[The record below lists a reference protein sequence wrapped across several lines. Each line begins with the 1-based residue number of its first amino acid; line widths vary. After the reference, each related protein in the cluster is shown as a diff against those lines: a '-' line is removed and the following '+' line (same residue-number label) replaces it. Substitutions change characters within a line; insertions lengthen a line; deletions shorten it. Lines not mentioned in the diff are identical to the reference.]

1 VREIRDLRPP
11 ERVTVPTCIGCGA
24 MERWGTCEAGCSEHR
39 LELVSAAEFDALE
52 VGRSA
57 VRARL
62 GACRPVAEALAGAE
76 PGPEG
81 WQAAYRASQRAA
93 LAVLSRHQP
102 SHGSD
107 EPAEHVTTWWCA
119 ECGGIDAP
127 QPCLGICVW
136 RPADWVNRTAY
147 EAARSRAA
155 GERDVE
161 RAMVRLL
168 RRVACVTPREG
179 HWERN
184 WRALHADAREA
195 LRASASLAA
204 PGPASAR
211 DRRTAHADPA

>member
-1 VREIRDLRPP
+1 M
-11 ERVTVPTCIGCGA
+11 PTCIGCGA
-24 MERWGTCEAGCSEHR
+24 MARWGTCDTACSEHR

-52 VGRSA
+52 AGRSA
-57 VRARL
+57 VRARV
-62 GACRPVAEALAGAE
+62 GACRPVVETLAGTE
-76 PGPEG
+76 PGPDG

-93 LAVLSRHQP
+93 LAVLSRHEP
-102 SHGSD
+102 HDDSD

-136 RPADWVNRTAY
+136 RPADWVNRTGY

-155 GERDVE
+155 GERDAE

-168 RRVACVTPREG
+168 RRVAFVTPREG

-204 PGPASAR
+204 PGPASAP

>member
-1 VREIRDLRPP
+1 M
-11 ERVTVPTCIGCGA
+11 PTCIGCGA
-24 MERWGTCEAGCSEHR
+24 MARWGTCEAACSEHR

-57 VRARL
+57 VRARV
-62 GACRPVAEALAGAE
+62 GACRPVAEAITGTE
-76 PGPEG
+76 PGPDG
-81 WQAAYRASQRAA
+81 WQAAYRASQHAA
-93 LAVLSRHQP
+93 LAVLSCHEP
-102 SHGSD
+102 HDHAD

-136 RPADWVNRTAY
+136 RPADWVNRTVY

-161 RAMVRLL
+161 RALIGLL
-168 RRVACVTPREG
+168 RRVASVTPREG
-179 HWERN
+179 QWERN
-184 WRALHADAREA
+184 WRALAADARKA

-204 PGPASAR
+204 QGPPAAP
-211 DRRTAHADPA
+211 DGRTAHADPA